1 VSVGR
6 PRIEHVFD
14 HRGFV
19 HLNVRS
25 NFSLK
30 DGAFFPEQL
39 ALAAAELGM
48 PAVALTDR
56 DGLYGATRFVDACS
70 KAGVRPILGATLTI
84 RDHSPPEGRSRPG
97 PGPPDTS
104 IVVLARDAV
113 GYANLCRLITDAH
126 MTGERADPALAP
138 AQVLAHSDG
147 LVCLLGPESAAGTLA
162 AVGLHDAAVAAARPF
177 REAFG
182 DDLVIEVRHRL
193 ERDSEAEVRRL
204 LRLADDLGVW
214 GVATN
219 AVRYLVPEDAF
230 LADALE
236 CMREIVP
243 IAANHVSRTN
253 SEGWLKPAAL
263 MRRLFAERPEVC
275 DATLRIA
282 ERCTFDLGL
291 RKVHFPDFPT
301 PAGRSA
307 SSVLAE
313 RCHRGLGR
321 RGLKR
326 TREIRDRLD
335 LELSMI
341 HRLGY
346 AAFFLTVADIV
357 ADVRSI
363 GIRTACRGSA
373 AGSFVCYLTGIS
385 DVDPIRHGLVF
396 ERFLNPLRDELPDID
411 MDVESARREDVY
423 DLVLSRH
430 GDDRCACVCMVDT
443 YRARGAIREVGKA
456 LGLPE
461 VEVDTVAKAFPHIGA
476 HHIREAIAELPE
488 LVGSNIGT
496 GQLEQLFLVAERLN
510 GFPRHLA
517 LHPSGVVLAGHDLVE
532 RVPLQRSFQG
542 YRMIQADKDDV
553 ELLGY
558 LKLDVLGIRMLS
570 AMRHAVDEIAR
581 TADEK
586 VDLDRIPLDDVET
599 FELIRR
605 SDTLGC
611 FQIESPGQRELLQ
624 KLQPTKWEDL
634 IVDISLF
641 RPGPVKSDMV
651 SPFLRRR
658 QGMELPV
665 YAHEELR
672 PVLSET
678 HGVVVYHE
686 QVMRTFAAIAGYDLS
701 EADRIRRHLS
711 NDGEV
716 DDIRVDFLR
725 RVRERGMAPVDAER
739 IWKELA
745 SFASFGFCKAHAAAF
760 SVPTYQSS
768 WLKAHWPAHFLA
780 GVLTHEPG
788 MYPRRLMIEDARQ
801 HGIPVLPLDVNV
813 SEADYA
819 VEVVAAEVVAAD
831 PWPET
836 AGQLHGAGACSRA
849 GPHPFPQLDPAPLR
863 ASGDRRS
870 YKLLHGASSP
880 LPPATAPAQ
889 PDAEPTDALGFLLA
903 DERTSARSPDHPNL
917 FAGAAGDSAGNGA
930 RVGAGAAAGALSRSR
945 SGATATRSGG
955 DGAKRP
961 PQSTR
966 PEVARDTTGGTT
978 ERTQPRYAIRL
989 ALKDVHGIS
998 EEEIRSVLEARAD
1011 RAFVDVGDFVRR
1023 ARVARPVVER
1033 LAHAGAFDALPGGSS
1048 TIGGGAGRVPSAAF
1062 RSSGQPQAPVR
1073 GRTRRDR
1080 LYAAM
1085 TAEPQREGQQLT
1097 LGLDQEVVPGL
1108 REYSDAERVRAELEV
1123 VQMDVS
1129 RHLVS
1134 FYEPLLRELGVTR
1147 ARDLW
1152 RLRGGERV
1160 VVAGV
1165 KVASQTP
1172 AVRSGKRI
1180 IFVTLDDATG
1190 PVECTVFEDAQAR
1203 CAKVVFHAFLMAVRG
1218 TLRRTGV
1225 KGVSVIAED
1234 AIDLAALHRE
1244 RRKLPPTDRL
1254 GVRPPVKVW
1263 HASGGSAGW

>member
-1 VSVGR
+1 M
-6 PRIEHVFD
+6 FD
-14 HRGFV
+14 PRGFV

-39 ALAAAELGM
+39 ALQAAELGM
-48 PAVALTDR
+48 PSVALTDR
-56 DGLYGATRFVDACS
+56 DGLYGAARFVDGCA

-84 RDHSPPEGRSRPG
+84 REPNRA
-97 PGPPDTS
+97 PDDAS
-104 IVVLARDAV
+104 IVVLAKDDA

-126 MTGERADPALAP
+126 MSGERGDPSLAT
-138 AQVLAHSDG
+138 AQLLAHAEG
-147 LVCLLGPESAAGTLA
+147 LICLLGPESPVGRLA
-162 AVGLHDAAVAAARPF
+162 LGGLHDAAVERARPF

-182 DDLVIEVRHRL
+182 HDLVVEVRHRL
-193 ERDSEAEVRRL
+193 ERDSEGQIRRL

-214 GVATN
+214 AAATN
-219 AVRYLVPEDAF
+219 AVRYLVPSDAF

-243 IAANHVSRTN
+243 IASNHVSRSN

-291 RKVHFPDFPT
+291 RSVHFPDFPT
-301 PAGRSA
+301 PAGRSS

-313 RCHRGLGR
+313 KCHAGLAR
-321 RGLKR
+321 RGVKR
-326 TREIRDRLD
+326 TKQVRDRLD

-346 AAFFLTVADIV
+346 SAFFLTVAEIV
-357 ADVRSI
+357 ADVRAI

-373 AGSFVCYLTGIS
+373 AGSFVCYLMGIS
-385 DVDPIRHGLVF
+385 DVDPIDHGLVF

-476 HHIREAIAELPE
+476 DHIREAIESLPE
-488 LVGSNIGT
+488 LVGSNIGA
-496 GQLEQLFLVAERLN
+496 GQLEQLFTVAERLN

-517 LHPSGVVLAGHDLVE
+517 LHPSGIVLAGHDLVK
-532 RVPLQRSFQG
+532 RVPLERSFQG

-586 VDLDRIPLDDVET
+586 VDLDALPLDDPET
-599 FELIRR
+599 FDLIRR

-624 KLQPTKWEDL
+624 KLQPTRWKDL

-658 QGMELPV
+658 AGMELPE
-665 YAHEELR
+665 YAHDALR

-686 QVMRTFAAIAGYDLS
+686 QVMRTFAAVGGYDLS

-711 NDGEV
+711 DDLEV
-716 DDIRVDFLR
+716 DAIRTDFMR
-725 RVRERGMAPVDAER
+725 RVRRRGMPGAEAGR

-760 SVPTYQSS
+760 AVPTYQSS

-788 MYPRRLMIEDARQ
+788 MYPRRLIIEDARQ
-801 HGIPVLPLDVNV
+801 HDIPILPLDVNI
-813 SEADYA
+813 SEADYS
-819 VEVVAAEVVAAD
+819 VEVVVASSGAEGASGGSGAAE
-831 PWPET
+831 
-836 AGQLHGAGACSRA
+836 GLHGAGASSQA
-849 GPHPFPQLDPAPLR
+849 GPHPLPQLDPAPLG

-870 YKLLHGASSP
+870 YKLLRGA
-880 LPPATAPAQ
+880 LPPASAPARADVRAPDRVRGARNPRASTTSRRSPGQ
-889 PDAEPTDALGFLLA
+889 PD
-903 DERTSARSPDHPNL
+903 L
-917 FAGAAGDSAGNGA
+917 FAGMDVVA
-930 RVGAGAAAGALSRSR
+930 
-945 SGATATRSGG
+945 SGG
-955 DGAKRP
+955 L
-961 PQSTR
+961 
-966 PEVARDTTGGTT
+966 DTTNEPGRETT
-978 ERTQPRYAIRL
+978 YAIRL

-998 EEEIRSVLEARAD
+998 DEEVRSILEARGE
-1011 RAFVDVGDFVRR
+1011 RPFVDVGDFVRR
-1023 ARVARPVVER
+1023 TKVARPVVER
-1033 LAHAGAFDALPGGSS
+1033 LAHAGGFDALP
-1048 TIGGGAGRVPSAAF
+1048 
-1062 RSSGQPQAPVR
+1062 
-1073 GRTRRDR
+1073 
-1080 LYAAM
+1080 
-1085 TAEPQREGQQLT
+1085 
-1097 LGLDQEVVPGL
+1097 
-1108 REYSDAERVRAELEV
+1108 
-1123 VQMDVS
+1123 
-1129 RHLVS
+1129 
-1134 FYEPLLRELGVTR
+1134 
-1147 ARDLW
+1147 
-1152 RLRGGERV
+1152 
-1160 VVAGV
+1160 
-1165 KVASQTP
+1165 
-1172 AVRSGKRI
+1172 
-1180 IFVTLDDATG
+1180 
-1190 PVECTVFEDAQAR
+1190 
-1203 CAKVVFHAFLMAVRG
+1203 
-1218 TLRRTGV
+1218 
-1225 KGVSVIAED
+1225 
-1234 AIDLAALHRE
+1234 
-1244 RRKLPPTDRL
+1244 
-1254 GVRPPVKVW
+1254 
-1263 HASGGSAGW
+1263 

>member
-1 VSVGR
+1 M
-6 PRIEHVFD
+6 FD
-14 HRGFV
+14 QRGFV

-39 ALAAAELGM
+39 ALRAAELGM

-56 DGLYGATRFVDACS
+56 DGLYGAARFVDACT
-70 KAGVRPILGATLTI
+70 KTGVRPILGATLTL
-84 RDHSPPEGRSRPG
+84 RDHAGDGGCSV
-97 PGPPDTS
+97 
-104 IVVLARDAV
+104 VVLAKDAE

-126 MTGERADPALAP
+126 MTGERGDPALAP
-138 AQVLAHSDG
+138 AQVLAHAEG
-147 LVCLLGPESAAGTLA
+147 LICLLGPESPPGRLA
-162 AVGLHDAAVAAARPF
+162 LQGLHDAAVDAARPF

-182 DDLVIEVRHRL
+182 HDLVVEVRHRL
-193 ERDSEAEVRRL
+193 ERDSEGQIRRL

-214 GVATN
+214 GAAAN

-243 IAANHVSRTN
+243 IASNHVSRQN
-253 SEGWLKPAAL
+253 AEGWLKPAAL

-282 ERCTFDLGL
+282 ERCTFDLAL
-291 RKVHFPDFPT
+291 RTVHFPDFPT
-301 PAGRSA
+301 PAGRSS

-313 RCHRGLGR
+313 KCHAGLER

-326 TREIRDRLD
+326 TKEVRERLD

-346 AAFFLTVADIV
+346 SAFFLTVAEIV
-357 ADVRSI
+357 ADVRAI

-373 AGSFVCYLTGIS
+373 AGSFVCYLMGIS
-385 DVDPIRHGLVF
+385 DVDPVRHGLVF
-396 ERFLNPLRDELPDID
+396 ERFINPLREELPDID
-411 MDVESARREDVY
+411 IDVESARREDVY

-476 HHIREAIAELPE
+476 DHIRDAIESLPE
-488 LVGSNIGT
+488 LVGSNIGA
-496 GQLEQLFLVAERLN
+496 GQLEQLFTVAERLN

-517 LHPSGVVLAGHDLVE
+517 LHPSGIVLAGHDLIE
-532 RVPLQRSFQG
+532 RVPLERSFQG

-586 VDLDRIPLDDVET
+586 VDLDGIPLDDAET
-599 FELIRR
+599 FDLICR

-624 KLQPTKWEDL
+624 KLQPTRWKDL

-658 QGMELPV
+658 AGMELPV
-665 YAHEELR
+665 YAHDELR

-686 QVMRTFAAIAGYDLS
+686 QVMRTFSAIAGYDLA

-716 DDIRVDFLR
+716 NDIRADFIR
-725 RVRERGMAPVDAER
+725 RVRERGMPPDDAER

-760 SVPTYQSS
+760 AVPTYQSS
-768 WLKAHWPAHFLA
+768 WLKAHWPAHFIA

-813 SEADYA
+813 SESDYS
-819 VEVVAAEVVAAD
+819 VELVA
-831 PWPET
+831 PGWPESDV
-836 AGQLHGAGACSRA
+836 GVHGA
-849 GPHPFPQLDPAPLR
+849 
-863 ASGDRRS
+863 
-870 YKLLHGASSP
+870 
-880 LPPATAPAQ
+880 
-889 PDAEPTDALGFLLA
+889 E
-903 DERTSARSPDHPNL
+903 
-917 FAGAAGDSAGNGA
+917 
-930 RVGAGAAAGALSRSR
+930 
-945 SGATATRSGG
+945 
-955 DGAKRP
+955 RP
-961 PQSTR
+961 PQSTA
-966 PEVARDTTGGTT
+966 PGQPRDTTTVSGQ
-978 ERTQPRYAIRL
+978 RSLFAIRL
-989 ALKDVHGIS
+989 GLKDVHGIS
-998 EEEIRSVLEARAD
+998 DEEVRSILEARSE
-1011 RAFVDVGDFVRR
+1011 RPFVDVGDFVRR
-1023 ARVARPVVER
+1023 TKVARPVVER
-1033 LAHAGAFDALPGGSS
+1033 LAHTGAFDALPGGQQAPAG
-1048 TIGGGAGRVPSAAF
+1048 TGAPPATAAGGGGKRIASAAF
-1062 RSSGQPQAPVR
+1062 RGDVR
-1073 GRTRRDR
+1073 QVARPRTRRDR

-1085 TAEPQREGQQLT
+1085 TVEAQREGQQLT

-1108 REYSDAERVRAELEV
+1108 REYTDAERVRAELEV

-1129 RHLVS
+1129 RHLIT
-1134 FYEPLLRELGVTR
+1134 FYEPLLRELGVTP

-1152 RLRGGERV
+1152 RLRGGQRV

-1203 CAKVVFHAFLMAVRG
+1203 CAKVVFSSFVMAIRG

-1225 KGVSVIAED
+1225 KGVSVNAED
-1234 AIDLAALHRE
+1234 AVDLAALHRA
-1244 RRKLPPTDRL
+1244 RRNLPPTDRN
-1254 GVRPPVKVW
+1254 GVVPPVKVW
-1263 HASGGSAGW
+1263 HASGGSSGW

>member
-1 VSVGR
+1 M
-6 PRIEHVFD
+6 IEHVFPQ
-14 HRGFV
+14 RGFV

-39 ALAAAELGM
+39 ALQAAELGM

-56 DGLYGATRFVDACS
+56 DGLYGAPRFVDACT
-70 KAGVRPILGATLTI
+70 KTGVHPILGATLTL
-84 RDHSPPEGRSRPG
+84 RGHVGDSGC
-97 PGPPDTS
+97 S
-104 IVVLARDAV
+104 IVLLAKNAE

-126 MTGERADPALAP
+126 MTGDRGDPALAP
-138 AQVLAHSDG
+138 AQVLAHAEG
-147 LVCLLGPESAAGTLA
+147 LICLLGPESPAGHIALQ
-162 AVGLHDAAVAAARPF
+162 GLHDAAMETARPF
-177 REAFG
+177 HEAFG
-182 DDLVIEVRHRL
+182 HDLVIEVRHRL
-193 ERDSEAEVRRL
+193 ERDSEGQVRRL

-219 AVRYLVPEDAF
+219 AVRYLVPGDAF

-243 IAANHVSRTN
+243 IASNHVSRQN
-253 SEGWLKPAAL
+253 AEGWLKPAAL

-282 ERCTFDLGL
+282 ERCAFDLGL

-301 PAGRSA
+301 PAGRSS

-313 RCHRGLGR
+313 KCHAGLGH

-326 TREIRDRLD
+326 TREVRERLD
-335 LELSMI
+335 LELSMV

-346 AAFFLTVADIV
+346 SAFFLTVAEIV

-373 AGSFVCYLTGIS
+373 AGSFVCYLMGIS
-385 DVDPIRHGLVF
+385 DVDPVRHGLVF
-396 ERFLNPLRDELPDID
+396 ERFINPLREELPDID
-411 MDVESARREDVY
+411 IDVESARREDVY

-476 HHIREAIAELPE
+476 DHIREAIESLPE
-488 LVGSNIGT
+488 LVGSNIGA
-496 GQLEQLFLVAERLN
+496 GQLEQLFTVAERLN

-517 LHPSGVVLAGHDLVE
+517 LHPSGIVLAGHDLVE
-532 RVPLQRSFQG
+532 RVPLERSFQG

-586 VDLDRIPLDDVET
+586 VDLDRIPLDDVKT
-599 FELIRR
+599 FELIRS

-624 KLQPTKWEDL
+624 KLQPTRWEDL

-658 QGMELPV
+658 AGMELPE
-665 YAHEELR
+665 YAHEALR

-686 QVMRTFAAIAGYDLS
+686 QVIRTFSAVAGYDLS
-701 EADRIRRHLS
+701 EADRVRRHLS

-716 DDIRVDFLR
+716 DDIRDDFLR
-725 RVRERGMAPVDAER
+725 RVRERGMGREDAER

-768 WLKAHWPAHFLA
+768 WLKANWPAHFIA

-788 MYPRRLMIEDARQ
+788 MYPRRLLIEDARQ

-813 SEADYA
+813 SESDYS
-819 VEVVAAEVVAAD
+819 VEVAASGSVEVDASGWSGPA
-831 PWPET
+831 E
-836 AGQLHGAGACSRA
+836 GLHGAEASSQT
-849 GPHPFPQLDPAPLR
+849 GPHPLPQLDPAPVR

-870 YKLLHGASSP
+870 YKLLRGA
-880 LPPATAPAQ
+880 LPPASASARRDAPA
-889 PDAEPTDALGFLLA
+889 PPGARRGTLGTE
-903 DERTSARSPDHPNL
+903 ERPRAGPPGQIDL
-917 FAGAAGDSAGNGA
+917 FAGMD
-930 RVGAGAAAGALSRSR
+930 V
-945 SGATATRSGG
+945 TAPGQ
-955 DGAKRP
+955 P
-961 PQSTR
+961 
-966 PEVARDTTGGTT
+966 RDTTTASGQPTT
-978 ERTQPRYAIRL
+978 YAIRL

-998 EEEIRSVLEARAD
+998 DEEVRSILEARSE
-1011 RAFVDVGDFVRR
+1011 RPFVDVGDFVRR
-1023 ARVARPVVER
+1023 TKVARPVVER
-1033 LAHAGAFDALPGGSS
+1033 LAHAGAFDSLPGGRQ
-1048 TIGGGAGRVPSAAF
+1048 TTPAPGGRGGGKRVASAAF
-1062 RSSGQPQAPVR
+1062 RGDAMQAARP
-1073 GRTRRDR
+1073 RTRRDR

-1085 TAEPQREGQQLT
+1085 TVEAQREGQQLT

-1108 REYSDAERVRAELEV
+1108 REYTDAERVRAELEV

-1129 RHLVS
+1129 RHLIT
-1134 FYEPLLRELGVTR
+1134 FYEPLLRELGVTP

-1152 RLRGGERV
+1152 RLRGGQRV

-1172 AVRSGKRI
+1172 AIRSGKRI

-1203 CAKVVFHAFLMAVRG
+1203 CAKVVFGSFVMAIRG

-1225 KGVSVIAED
+1225 KGVSVNAED
-1234 AIDLAALHRE
+1234 AVDLAALHRE
-1244 RRKLPPTDRL
+1244 RRKLPPTDRH
-1254 GVRPPVKVW
+1254 GVVPPVKVW
-1263 HASGGSAGW
+1263 HASGGSSGW

>member
-1 VSVGR
+1 VSDLR
-6 PRIEHVFD
+6 PRIELVFD
-14 HRGFV
+14 SRSFV

-56 DGLYGATRFVDACS
+56 DGLYGAARFVDACTNS
-70 KAGVRPILGATLTI
+70 GVRSILGATLTL
-84 RDHSPPEGRSRPG
+84 RESSSGVQQRPANGDPTQAKAGG
-97 PGPPDTS
+97 PTAGNGSSS
-104 IVVLARDAV
+104 IVLLARNAA

-126 MTGERADPALAP
+126 MTGERGDPALAP
-138 AQVLAHSDG
+138 AQVLAHADG
-147 LVCLLGPESAAGTLA
+147 LVCLLGPESPAGRLA
-162 AVGLHDAAVAAARPF
+162 LRGLHDAAVDAARPF

-182 DDLVIEVRHRL
+182 QDLVVEVRHRL
-193 ERDSEAEVRRL
+193 ERESEAEIRRL
-204 LRLADDLGVW
+204 LRLADVLGVW

-219 AVRYLVPEDAF
+219 AVRYLVPSDAF

-236 CMREIVP
+236 CMRELVP
-243 IAANHVSRTN
+243 IAQHHVSRSN
-253 SEGWLKPAAL
+253 AEGWLKPAAV

-291 RKVHFPDFPT
+291 REVHFPDFPT
-301 PAGRSA
+301 PHGRSS

-313 RCHRGLGR
+313 KCHTGLER
-321 RGLKR
+321 RALKR
-326 TREIRDRLD
+326 TREVRDRLD

-346 AAFFLTVADIV
+346 SAFFLTVAEIV
-357 ADVRSI
+357 ADVRAI

-373 AGSFVCYLTGIS
+373 AGSFVCYLMGIS

-396 ERFLNPLRDELPDID
+396 ERFINPMREELPDID

-476 HHIREAIAELPE
+476 DGIRAAIEQLPE
-488 LVGSNIGT
+488 LVGSNIGA
-496 GQLEQLFLVAERLN
+496 GQLEQLFTVAERLN

-517 LHPSGVVLAGHDLVE
+517 LHPSGIVLAGHDLVR
-532 RVPLQRSFQG
+532 RVPLERSFQG

-586 VDLDRIPLDDVET
+586 VDLDRLPLDDEPT
-599 FELIRR
+599 LDLIRR

-624 KLQPTKWEDL
+624 KLQPKKWEDL

-641 RPGPVKSDMV
+641 RPGPVKADMV
-651 SPFLRRR
+651 SPYLRRR
-658 QGMELPV
+658 AGMELPV
-665 YAHEELR
+665 YAHEDLR

-686 QVMRTFAAIAGYDLS
+686 QVMRTFAAVAGYDLT

-716 DDIRVDFLR
+716 DEIRADFLR
-725 RVRERGMAPVDAER
+725 RVRERGMPPADAER

-760 SVPTYQSS
+760 AVPTYQSS
-768 WLKAHWPAHFLA
+768 WLKAHWPAHFIA

-801 HGIPVLPLDVNV
+801 HDVPVLPLDVNV
-813 SEADYA
+813 SEADYS
-819 VEVVAAEVVAAD
+819 VEVVASGWSGASE
-831 PWPET
+831 
-836 AGQLHGAGACSRA
+836 GLHGAE
-849 GPHPFPQLDPAPLR
+849 
-863 ASGDRRS
+863 
-870 YKLLHGASSP
+870 ASS
-880 LPPATAPAQ
+880 Q
-889 PDAEPTDALGFLLA
+889 
-903 DERTSARSPDHPNL
+903 
-917 FAGAAGDSAGNGA
+917 AG
-930 RVGAGAAAGALSRSR
+930 
-945 SGATATRSGG
+945 
-955 DGAKRP
+955 
-961 PQSTR
+961 
-966 PEVARDTTGGTT
+966 
-978 ERTQPRYAIRL
+978 RYAIRL

-998 EEEIRSVLEARAD
+998 DEETRSILEARSE
-1011 RAFVDVGDFVRR
+1011 RPFVDVGDFVRR
-1023 ARVARPVVER
+1023 TRVARPVVER
-1033 LAHAGAFDALPGGSS
+1033 LAHAGAFDSLPGAPAPAASVSASAKGSAA
-1048 TIGGGAGRVPSAAF
+1048 GGARIATAAF
-1062 RSSGQPQAPVR
+1062 RGPGDGGQARP
-1073 GRTRRDR
+1073 RTRRDR

-1085 TAEPQREGQQLT
+1085 TAEAQREGQQLT

-1108 REYSDAERVRAELEV
+1108 REYTDAERVRAELEV

-1129 RHLVS
+1129 RHLIT
-1134 FYEPLLRELGVTR
+1134 FYEPLLRELGVTP

-1152 RLRGGERV
+1152 RLRGGAEV

-1172 AVRSGKRI
+1172 AIRSGKRI

-1190 PVECTVFEDAQAR
+1190 PVECTVFEDAQRR
-1203 CAKVVFHAFLMAVRG
+1203 CAKVVFNSFVMAIRG

-1225 KGVSVIAED
+1225 KGVSVNAED

-1244 RRKLPPTDRL
+1244 RRKLPPTDRH
-1254 GVRPPVKVW
+1254 GVAPPVKVW
-1263 HASGGSAGW
+1263 HASGGSSGW